1 MRIRIA
7 PDGKMYLRCSGNVLS
22 EGVME
27 NLKVQS
33 DPHIKRM
40 ACQIY
45 TQLPEDKREA
55 LQVLRYVRQ
64 IIFCLGEDWEA
75 VTRTTPILPFSPDQ
89 KGQVKPLRAL
99 QGGLRGSPD
108 KANQE

>member
-1 MRIRIA
+1 MA
-7 PDGKMYLRCSGNVLS
+7 
-22 EGVME
+22 E
-27 NLKVQS
+27 NLKLQA

-55 LQVLRYVRQ
+55 LQVLQYVRQ

-75 VTRTTPILPFSPDQ
+75 VVKTAAILPFQ
-89 KGQVKPLRAL
+89 HQEMKGPAVRLRAV
-99 QGGLRGSPD
+99 
-108 KANQE
+108 QEGPNDHQDRSNPE

>member
-1 MRIRIA
+1 MA
-7 PDGKMYLRCSGNVLS
+7 ES
-22 EGVME
+22 
-27 NLKVQS
+27 LKLQV

-55 LQVLRYVRQ
+55 LQVLQYVRQ

-75 VTRTTPILPFSPDQ
+75 VVKTAAILPFQQQEQ
-89 KGQVKPLRAL
+89 KGPAARLRAVPEAL
-99 QGGLRGSPD
+99 SDLPD
-108 KANQE
+108 KSSLE